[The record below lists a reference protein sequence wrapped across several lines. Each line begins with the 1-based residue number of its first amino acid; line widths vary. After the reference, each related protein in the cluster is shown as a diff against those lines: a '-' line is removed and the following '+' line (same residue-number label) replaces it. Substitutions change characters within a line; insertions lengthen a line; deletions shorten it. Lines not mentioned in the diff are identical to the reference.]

1 MFGWAFFEMC
11 AYVFVRIN
19 GVRMSKID
27 KRDSIILLVEGLMEE
42 CTSLLSFLYR

>member
-1 MFGWAFFEMC
+1 MFEWAFFKCVRMC
-11 AYVFVRIN
+11 SSEST
-19 GVRMSKID
+19 VRMSKTD